1 MRPGTETCMEP
12 KELLKK
18 VRVIQIKA
26 SRLVNDVLA
35 GEYSSVFKGRGME
48 FDEVRLYVPG
58 DEIRSIDWNV
68 TARTGLPH
76 VKRFVEERELTVVL
90 VVDLSQ
96 SGRFG
101 SATQLKSDVAAEI
114 CALLAF
120 SAIRN
125 HDKVGLIL
133 FTDRVEKYV
142 PPKKGKKHVLRVIR
156 ELVNFQPRGGETD
169 IGGALEYLS
178 RVVRRRAV
186 VFLVSDFLAEPESYE
201 RALKL
206 AGRRHDLIT
215 VSIADRREVELP
227 SLGLLELEDIE
238 TGESLLVDSGSL
250 AIRTGYRTKGEA
262 ALDTRRN
269 LLRRIDVDQIAVQTD
284 RPYIDSILKFFKMR
298 ERRLR

>member
-1 MRPGTETCMEP
+1 MET

-18 VRVIQIKA
+18 VRAIQIKA
-26 SRLVNDVLA
+26 SRMVNDVLA

-48 FDEVRLYVPG
+48 FDEVRQYIPG
-58 DEIRSIDWNV
+58 DEIRTIDWNV
-68 TARTGLPH
+68 TARTGVPH

-90 VVDLSQ
+90 VVDLSS

-101 SATQLKSDVAAEI
+101 TVRQLKSEIMAEI

-156 ELVNFQPRGGETD
+156 ELLDFKPRGGRTD
-169 IGGALEYLS
+169 IGGALEYLV
-178 RVVRRRAV
+178 RVTRKRAV
-186 VFLVSDFLAEPESYE
+186 VFLVSDFLAAPGSFEKPM
-201 RALKL
+201 KL
-206 AGRRHDLIT
+206 AGRRHDMIAIT
-215 VSIADRREVELP
+215 IGDPREAELP
-227 SLGLLELEDIE
+227 NLGLLEIEDIE
-238 TGESLLVDSGSL
+238 TGESMV
-250 AIRTGYRTKGEA
+250 I
-262 ALDTRRN
+262 DTRSLRIRSDYRERGARAAGERKD
-269 LLRRIDVDQIAVQTD
+269 LFRRIDVDQIAVRTD
-284 RPYIDSILKFFKMR
+284 QPYIDSVLKFFKMR